1 MTIKYYEDVEQGSDE
16 WHRLRCG
23 IMTASE
29 MKLLVT
35 EKEKKVA
42 KNDKVRSHM
51 YELLAQRIT
60 GYVEPTYIGDD
71 MLRGKEDE
79 VEARIQYEYHYGEV
93 QQMGFITN
101 DKWGFTIGYSP
112 DGLIGDNGAI
122 ECKSR
127 KQKLQLQTIL
137 SKAVPDEH
145 IIQVQTGLLVSERD
159 YIDYISYCGGM
170 HMFTLRVE
178 PDKELQAV
186 IIEAA
191 EKFEEDV
198 VKNMAIY
205 KEILADKANRL
216 IPTTRKTEL
225 EIKI

>member
-1 MTIKYYEDVEQGSDE
+1 MINYYQDIEQGSE
-16 WHRLRCG
+16 AWAALRCG
-23 IMTASE
+23 RMTASE

-42 KNDKVRSHM
+42 KNDKVRAHM

-60 GYVEPTYIGDD
+60 GYVEPSYVGED
-71 MLRGKEDE
+71 MLRGKQDE

-112 DGLIGDNGAI
+112 DGLVGDDGAI

-137 SKAVPDEH
+137 SKEVPDEH

-170 HMFTLRVE
+170 YMVTMRVV
-178 PDKELQAV
+178 PDIELQAV
-186 IIEAA
+186 IINAA
-191 EKFEEDV
+191 EKFEEDIV
-198 VKNMAIY
+198 RNMALY

-216 IPTTRKTEL
+216 IPTKRTVEM
-225 EIKI
+225 EIQI